1 METFD
6 QGKSARTNHK
16 SRSGNPE
23 FKKSLPLDSR
33 EVPGKSDE
41 EGAQDGEEG

>member
-1 METFD
+1 MEAFD
-6 QGKSARTNHK
+6 QEESSKTNHT

-23 FKKSLPLDSR
+23 FEMSLPLDSR

-41 EGAQDGEEG
+41 EGAQDGEEV